1 MLDLLNCRWHLGAG
15 ANDGHHGGPR
25 IGVIDGAGNHRIGE
39 NVAGAVENI
48 ITPSRLSEREIHGT
62 QRLSKT
68 LHFRFLQRKTTLRR
82 NAGAV
87 GRTRQGSFKPSYI

>member
-1 MLDLLNCRWHLGAG
+1 MLDLLDCRWHLGAG

-48 ITPSRLSEREIHGT
+48 ITPSRLS
-62 QRLSKT
+62 KT
-68 LHFRFLQRKTTLRR
+68 FHFRFLQRKTTLRR